1 MKRIDEHG
9 KVTFRQA
16 GSDYFHGLFDFKGRT
31 TRRGL
36 AWTLIGA
43 LIVMAFML
51 RGLDFL
57 TTYWQYGNIAGVVE
71 DVLTWLIIL
80 VVVPVIIRRFRDAGV
95 KGWVAFIG
103 LVVTL
108 VFMMVLDILGLIML
122 GCLLGIMIFVPTDK
136 LALHKDNWLRY
147 VLR

>member
-16 GSDYFHGLFDFKGRT
+16 GSDYFHGLFNFKGRT

-43 LIVMAFML
+43 FVVIAFMQNI
-51 RGLDFL
+51 LDGL
-57 TTYWQYGNIAGVVE
+57 TTYWQYGNISNVVE
-71 DVLTWLIIL
+71 NVLTWVIIL
-80 VVVPVIIRRFRDAGV
+80 SLVPVIIRRFRDAGV
-95 KGWVAFIG
+95 KGWAAFIG
-103 LVVTL
+103 LVVTF
-108 VFMMVLDILGLIML
+108 VFMMVLDLLGLIML

-136 LALHKDNWLRY
+136 LVFHKDNWLRY

>member
-9 KVTFRQA
+9 KVTFWQA
-16 GSDYFHGLFDFKGRT
+16 GSDYFHGLFNFKGRT

-43 LIVMAFML
+43 FVVIAFMQNI
-51 RGLDFL
+51 LDGL
-57 TTYWQYGNIAGVVE
+57 TTYWQYGNISNVVE
-71 DVLTWLIIL
+71 NVLTWVIIL
-80 VVVPVIIRRFRDAGV
+80 SLVPVIIRRFRDAGV
-95 KGWVAFIG
+95 KGWAAFIG
-103 LVVTL
+103 LVVTF
-108 VFMMVLDILGLIML
+108 VFMMVLDLLGLIML

-136 LALHKDNWLRY
+136 LVFHKDNWLRY

>member
-43 LIVMAFML
+43 FAVMAFMQNI
-51 RGLDFL
+51 LDGL
-57 TTYWQYGNIAGVVE
+57 TTYWQYGNISNVVE
-71 DVLTWLIIL
+71 NVLTWVIIL
-80 VVVPVIIRRFRDAGV
+80 SLVPVIIRRFRDAGV
-95 KGWVAFIG
+95 KGWAAFIG

-108 VFMMVLDILGLIML
+108 VFMMVLDLLGLIML